1 MTKGK
6 ILEWLLRLSLGGF
19 FVWSGTVKLLD
30 LPAFLDA
37 IENYE
42 SWFSKEPFDAMVAYS
57 LPWVE
62 IFAGL
67 AVVSGLGKSG
77 GLLIIMGM
85 LASFC
90 WALKEA
96 WDKGLNINCG
106 CYSKSSEPVNYPWK
120 LAENAGLFL
129 VALVLLIMSAWMS
142 RNREG

>member
-6 ILEWLLRLSLGGF
+6 ILEWLLQLGLGGF
-19 FVWSGTVKLLD
+19 FIWSGAVKVMD

-37 IENYE
+37 VENYQA
-42 SWFSKEPFDAMVAYS
+42 WFSKPPYDAVVAYT

-67 AVVSGLGKSG
+67 AVATGLGKQG

-90 WALKEA
+90 LALKAA

-106 CYSKSSEPVNYPWK
+106 CYSKSSEPVDYPWK
-120 LAENAGLFL
+120 LAENTGLFL
-129 VALVLLIMSAWMS
+129 VALVLLVLSIKAGWKEKS
-142 RNREG
+142 